1 MDEYSYELKTKIK
14 RHLSAEKINKVIL
27 TDTLSWVLFDGMY
40 DVSDTISLVNRIAK
54 GRGYTYEWR
63 RDAENIFKDNLIN
76 KLVKFLK

>member
-1 MDEYSYELKTKIK
+1 
-14 RHLSAEKINKVIL
+14 
-27 TDTLSWVLFDGMY
+27 MY